1 MFPSM
6 SDEISNC
13 RTISGSEKFD
23 LNINYILCLYYI
35 SMYVLFFGCRVEM
48 YRFFST
54 IFDDVYVAGDA
65 GYVSD
70 SDVCRRRGQLDSGYL
85 SEGGAGRF
93 KAEDGYRSEGGS
105 EYYSRKLEQRLAYE
119 RERAEAEQQHRR
131 FLEGKGKHQPL
142 PQVLGAVD
150 TNQVYKVVG
159 ARRNVSKAD
168 SGTLY

>member
-1 MFPSM
+1 
-6 SDEISNC
+6 
-13 RTISGSEKFD
+13 
-23 LNINYILCLYYI
+23 
-35 SMYVLFFGCRVEM
+35 MYVLFFDCKCVDM
-48 YRFFST
+48 SST
-54 IFDDVYVAGDA
+54 IFDNVAGDA

-70 SDVCRRRGQLDSGYL
+70 SDVCRRRGHLDSGYL

-168 SGTLY
+168 SGTLYRKVELDSVQRLKQES